1 MPKWSK
7 DATEFEVSVH
17 YDEEKGSQV
26 RIPKPILEKIGNPEK
41 ITFVISG
48 KDVKITTSKS
58 VHIRNT
64 IVTKKI
70 KNPKVI
76 GGKIKGD

>member
-7 DATEFEVSVH
+7 DATEFTVNVH

-26 RIPKPILEKIGNPEK
+26 RIPKPILERIGSPDK
-41 ITFVISG
+41 ITFVVDG
-48 KDVKITTSKS
+48 KDVRITPTRS
-58 VHIRNT
+58 VSVKNK
-64 IVTKKI
+64 V

-76 GGKIKGD
+76 GGKIKS